1 MTGVQTCAL
10 PIYQAELEQLKTDLD
25 KAKADSIR
33 FNKMESNAMVE
44 LDKLPLKPDL
54 SDNQEYE
61 ALQLQLSK
69 LEESMKSMSTCA
81 DYRSQLR
88 IRLSGLREE
97 LSAVE
102 KEIASADNTALE
114 ERIAELQAE
123 QREVGQKVADQE
135 KMICMLETF
144 IQEKMERIAGDINKH
159 FKYVAFRLFKSQ
171 INGGVVPTCEIKQI
185 GRASCRERV

>member
-1 MTGVQTCAL
+1 
-10 PIYQAELEQLKTDLD
+10 
-25 KAKADSIR
+25 
-33 FNKMESNAMVE
+33 
-44 LDKLPLKPDL
+44 
-54 SDNQEYE
+54 
-61 ALQLQLSK
+61 
-69 LEESMKSMSTCA
+69 MSTCA

-144 IQEKMERIAGDINKH
+144 IQEKWNGLPEISINILNMSLSDCLKASSMA
-159 FKYVAFRLFKSQ
+159 VLFRHVKL
-171 INGGVVPTCEIKQI
+171 NM
-185 GRASCRERV
+185 